1 MCERSNQK
9 YTDETNY
16 EYQDC
21 FKHWRGR
28 KQVNIYKLKNE
39 VSFYKLID
47 HSVFDRQQT
56 ILQRSRAADHLM
68 AQHSAIKMLAS
79 RVKLSQLFLISQVKW
94 MT

>member
-1 MCERSNQK
+1 M
-9 YTDETNY
+9 
-16 EYQDC
+16 
-21 FKHWRGR
+21 
-28 KQVNIYKLKNE
+28 NIYKLKNE

-79 RVKLSQLFLISQVKW
+79 RVKLSQLFLIWGSTKSSE
-94 MT
+94 